1 MLKKGIYEHIIN
13 EETERNIQKTEQQD
27 MVCVRKNIDTAES
40 PQMLANYLAQII
52 REKLEDTDSQ
62 QERINLVNNILQEA
76 GLVKDMQIVEPSHL
90 LAEVMSKQ
98 QNVLQTESHT
108 ETVRPLSGFRV
119 SNLFVGGNS
128 PISLGEEMRREIASA
143 NQICLIV
150 SFLKVSGVRILL
162 DDLRKFSQK
171 EGSRLRIITTTY
183 CGATQAKAIEQL
195 AALPNTEIRISYNTD
210 IERLHAKSYIFV
222 RNSGMHTAYIGSSNL
237 SKSAQTEGLEWNMR
251 VTSVENPHIIK
262 TALDTFEM
270 YWNSPNFEDFSIG
283 GIEKLNKEQTH
294 SCNYTKS

>member
-1 MLKKGIYEHIIN
+1 
-13 EETERNIQKTEQQD
+13 
-27 MVCVRKNIDTAES
+27 
-40 PQMLANYLAQII
+40 
-52 REKLEDTDSQ
+52 
-62 QERINLVNNILQEA
+62 
-76 GLVKDMQIVEPSHL
+76 
-90 LAEVMSKQ
+90 MSKQ

-119 SNLFVGGNS
+119 SNLFEGGNS

-150 SFLKVSGVRILL
+150 SFLKVSGVRIFTN
-162 DDLRKFSQK
+162 DLRKFSQK
-171 EGSRLRIITTTY
+171 EGSLLRIITTTY

-222 RNSGMHTAYIGSSNL
+222 RNSACTRHISAHLISQVGSNRRFGMEHAC
-237 SKSAQTEGLEWNMR
+237 KR
-251 VTSVENPHIIK
+251 VENPHIIK
-262 TALDTFEM
+262 TALATFEM

-283 GIEKLNKEQTH
+283 GIEKFNKEIHLNLFKENAEKIIYQHYALLPHQKQILDKLRVEREEMHNFRNLVVAATVQE
-294 SCNYTKS
+294 KQ